1 MAKREE
7 RSLRY
12 AAPAWARA
20 AFRVLETAAP
30 PVAVRLA
37 VWKFCNPRRRPP
49 RPEESRILAAAERI
63 EFRLGGQRIVAHEW
77 GSGPRILFHHGW
89 SGSGA
94 QMAPVA
100 DVLARAGYRVTV
112 LDARAHGESSG
123 NQATLPE
130 MGHDLAEIG
139 KQLGDIH
146 ALVGHSMGAMIAARA
161 MGQGLDANR
170 IVMMA
175 APAEIMP
182 YARFFTRVFGL
193 QDKTLQGMLARLG
206 RKSGLSPAE
215 ARAEGLAL
223 GRSEP
228 LLILHDRDDADVP
241 IRHPESWFAVWPG
254 AKLEFTEGLGH
265 RRILRDPATA
275 QRVVEFMNPGD
286 RVD

>member
-12 AAPAWARA
+12 AAPLWARTG
-20 AFRVLETAAP
+20 FRVLETIAP
-30 PVAVRLA
+30 PLAIRLA

-49 RPEESRILAAAERI
+49 RPEETRILAIADRI
-63 EFRLGGQRIVAHEW
+63 EFRLRGQRIVGHEW

-94 QMAPVA
+94 QMAPLA
-100 DVLARAGYRVTV
+100 DAVARAGFRVTV

-123 NQATLPE
+123 NQATLPA

-139 KQLGDIH
+139 AQLGDIY

-161 MGQGLDANR
+161 MGQGLAAR
-170 IVMMA
+170 RVVMVA

-193 QDKTLQGMLARLG
+193 RDKTLQGMLARLG
-206 RKSGLSPAE
+206 RKTGLSPAE
-215 ARAEGLAL
+215 ARAEGLAD
-223 GRSEP
+223 GRTEP

-241 IRHPESWFAVWPG
+241 MRHPETWVAVWPG
-254 AKLEFTEGLGH
+254 AQLEVTEGLGH
-265 RRILRDPATA
+265 RRILRDPAAA
-275 QRVVEFMNPGD
+275 QRVVEFMKPGTD
-286 RVD
+286 

>member
-1 MAKREE
+1 MARRED

-20 AFRVLETAAP
+20 GFRVLETTAP

-37 VWKFCNPRRRPP
+37 VWKFCNPKRRPP
-49 RPEESRILAAAERI
+49 RPEESRILATAERI

-100 DVLARAGYRVTV
+100 DALARAGYRVTV
-112 LDARAHGESSG
+112 LDARAHGESPG
-123 NQATLPE
+123 NQATLPV
-130 MGHDLAEIG
+130 MGRDLAEIG
-139 KQLGDIH
+139 ARLGDVH
-146 ALVGHSMGAMIAARA
+146 ALVGHSMGAMIVARA
-161 MGQGLDANR
+161 MGQGLKAKR
-170 IVMMA
+170 VAMLS

-193 QDKTLQGMLARLG
+193 RDSTLQGMLARLG
-206 RKSGLSPAE
+206 RKTGLSPAE
-215 ARAEGLAL
+215 ARAEGLAE
-223 GRSEP
+223 GRTEP

-241 IRHPESWFAVWPG
+241 VRHPETWLAVWPG
-254 AKLEFTEGLGH
+254 ALLEFTEGLGH
-265 RRILRDPATA
+265 RRILRDQATA
-275 QRVVEFMNPGD
+275 QRVVEFMSSGTN
-286 RVD
+286 